1 MTSGEAGYFPRAS
14 PAGGR
19 STTKLPAAAG
29 AVEPELGPSWRK
41 SINTRVTRLLS
52 GRQPSSSRAPNVGS
66 VEQGLILVGLRPRRA
81 RSQAN
86 SSTHVS
92 DRRDAR
98 PAESPGKLT

>member
-1 MTSGEAGYFPRAS
+1 MTRGEVGYFPRAS

-41 SINTRVTRLLS
+41 GINTRVTRLLP
-52 GRQPSSSRAPNVGS
+52 GRQPSSSCALNVGS
-66 VEQGLILVGLRPRRA
+66 VEQGLILVGRRPRRA

-86 SSTHVS
+86 SSKRVS
-92 DRRDAR
+92 DCLDPR